1 MVIFW
6 FSRIVNVVEI
16 IELIRLIFFLQEPL
30 KTFYLFRETL
40 DNIF

>member
-30 KTFYLFRETL
+30 KTFYLFLETL